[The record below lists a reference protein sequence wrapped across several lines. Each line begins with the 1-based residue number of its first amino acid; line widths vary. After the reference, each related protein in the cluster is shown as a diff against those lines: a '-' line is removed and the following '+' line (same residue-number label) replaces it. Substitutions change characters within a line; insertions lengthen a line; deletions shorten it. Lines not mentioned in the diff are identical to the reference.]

1 MRQDTPAYS
10 LTVHRCSGTAERRA
24 KRSDSVGEA
33 PSPWPQIKR
42 PFKLRHSMTPRRQ
55 QGLTFALVCQILPA
69 HIADTPREVPGVAFL
84 TVPAHTHTSANP
96 LDLACKQGA
105 CLGMWT
111 PDAAV
116 MMVPAHG
123 HGPVHPLNGVC
134 GRLLEGRSSPG
145 MSPRSLART
154 RGPCMPQ
161 PAQQPAQQTPHG
173 PQIVLANSYLH
184 TSSSRVLLADAQLF
198 QYMLSLRCF
207 TGGCGMTSCA
217 PC

>member
-1 MRQDTPAYS
+1 MLQWSEVQHLDHHGEQSALPHLRRIVHGSQAPTTAWMRQDTPAYS

-42 PFKLRHSMTPRRQ
+42 PFKVRHSMTPRRQ
-55 QGLTFALVCQILPA
+55 QGLTFALVCQILSA

-111 PDAAV
+111 PDGAV

-123 HGPVHPLNGVC
+123 QDDLRSVR
-134 GRLLEGRSSPG
+134 RLLSW
-145 MSPRSLART
+145 L
-154 RGPCMPQ
+154 
-161 PAQQPAQQTPHG
+161 
-173 PQIVLANSYLH
+173 L
-184 TSSSRVLLADAQLF
+184 SR
-198 QYMLSLRCF
+198 LRRLR
-207 TGGCGMTSCA
+207 
-217 PC
+217 PL